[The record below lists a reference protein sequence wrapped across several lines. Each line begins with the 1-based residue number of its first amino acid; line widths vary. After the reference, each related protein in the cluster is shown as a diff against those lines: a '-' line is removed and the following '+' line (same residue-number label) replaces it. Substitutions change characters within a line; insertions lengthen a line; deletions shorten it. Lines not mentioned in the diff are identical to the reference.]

1 MDEDDLS
8 GERGCFFKDGKR
20 RTGIENIVIVT
31 ATKAPEGAKLY
42 CI

>member
-20 RTGIENIVIVT
+20 RTGIELVLVT
-31 ATKAPEGAKLY
+31 AIKNPEDAS
-42 CI
+42 